1 MTKNICWYNLGVSER
16 CFLKEALKMTDKV
29 NVFNKAGA
37 AMQSAAGYRRGMA
50 RVYDLAKAFKPYGIT
65 FDGMDGF
72 PGQNEK

>member
-1 MTKNICWYNLGVSER
+1 
-16 CFLKEALKMTDKV
+16 MTDKV

-37 AMQSAAGYRRGMA
+37 AIQGATGYQKGMA
-50 RVYDLAKAFKPYGIT
+50 RVRAFDLAKAFKPYGIT

>member
-1 MTKNICWYNLGVSER
+1 
-16 CFLKEALKMTDKV
+16 MTDKV

-37 AMQSAAGYRRGMA
+37 AIQSAAGYRRGMV

-65 FDGMDGF
+65 FDGNDGF

>member
-1 MTKNICWYNLGVSER
+1 M
-16 CFLKEALKMTDKV
+16 FLKEALKMTDKV

-37 AMQSAAGYRRGMA
+37 AMQYRRGMA

-65 FDGMDGF
+65 FDGSDGF